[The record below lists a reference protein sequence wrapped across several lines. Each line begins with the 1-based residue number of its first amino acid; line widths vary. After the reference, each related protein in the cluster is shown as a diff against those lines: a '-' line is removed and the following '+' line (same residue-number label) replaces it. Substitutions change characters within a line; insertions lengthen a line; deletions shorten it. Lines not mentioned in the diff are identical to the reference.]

1 MARTAPTPGQ
11 KLSFIFFVLL
21 SSLILYIDITSNN
34 FQSIKNGFKSFKI
47 SSSYIAKEISIEPLK
62 SIFSLSKSKSQLIE
76 ENKGLRDALELSYLN
91 NYLISKEN
99 IFFKDKEIIKK
110 AHNQNNYK
118 FEYDIAYLKSL
129 DPNMYKCCDKHRMFI
144 DIKQNSDNLY
154 VESIVFNTEGL
165 VGQIIGESKFYEVLL
180 LTDISHILP
189 IKLNS
194 SEFFCNAKGSG
205 RSEYIICTY
214 NPLIWTKEIKE
225 NQTFYTSGLGG
236 IYPKDIEVGYVS
248 SIEVVDST
256 QTNIEIKLLAN
267 PLNGN
272 MFGVLRYWWPVY

>member
-1 MARTAPTPGQ
+1 MARAAPTPGQ
-11 KLSFIFFVLL
+11 KLSFIFFIILG
-21 SSLILYIDITSNN
+21 SLILYIDITSNN

-47 SSSYIAKEISIEPLK
+47 SSFYIAKEISIEPLK
-62 SIFSLSKSKSQLIE
+62 SIVNLSKSKSQLVK
-76 ENKGLRDALELSYLN
+76 ENNDLREALELSYLN

-99 IFFKDKEIIKK
+99 IFFKNKEIIKK
-110 AHNQNNYK
+110 AHNKNNYK
-118 FEYDIAYLKSL
+118 FQYDIAYLKSI

-144 DIKQNSDNLY
+144 EIKQNSDNLY
-154 VESIVFNTEGL
+154 VQSIVFNTEGL
-165 VGQIIGESKFYEVLL
+165 VGQIIDESEFYEVLL
-180 LTDISHILP
+180 LTDISHSLP

-214 NPLIWTKEIKE
+214 NPLVWTKEIKE
-225 NQTFYTSGLGG
+225 NQIFYTSGLGG

-248 SIEVVDST
+248 SIEIIDST
-256 QTNIEIKLLAN
+256 QINIEIKLLAN

-272 MFGVLRYWWPVY
+272 MFGVLKY

>member
-1 MARTAPTPGQ
+1 MARAAPTPGQ
-11 KLSFIFFVLL
+11 KLSFIFFIILG
-21 SSLILYIDITSNN
+21 SLILYIDITSNN

-47 SSSYIAKEISIEPLK
+47 SSFYIAKEISIEPLK
-62 SIFSLSKSKSQLIE
+62 SIFNLSKSKSQLVE
-76 ENKGLRDALELSYLN
+76 ENKDLREALELSYLN

-110 AHNQNNYK
+110 AHNDNNYK
-118 FEYDIAYLKSL
+118 FEYDIAYLKSI

-165 VGQIIGESKFYEVLL
+165 VGQIIDKNKFYEVLL
-180 LTDISHILP
+180 LTDISHSLP

-214 NPLIWTKEIKE
+214 NPLVWTKEIME
-225 NQTFYTSGLGG
+225 NQIFYTSGLGG

-272 MFGVLRYWWPVY
+272 MFGVLR

>member
-1 MARTAPTPGQ
+1 MARAAPTPGQ
-11 KLSFIFFVLL
+11 KLSFIFFIIL

-47 SSSYIAKEISIEPLK
+47 SSFYIAKEISIEPLK
-62 SIFSLSKSKSQLIE
+62 SIFNLSKSKSQLVE
-76 ENKGLRDALELSYLN
+76 ENKDLREALELSYLN

-110 AHNQNNYK
+110 AHNESNYK
-118 FEYDIAYLKSL
+118 FEYDIAYLKSI

-144 DIKQNSDNLY
+144 EIKQNSDNLY
-154 VESIVFNTEGL
+154 FESIVFNTEGL
-165 VGQIIGESKFYEVLL
+165 LGQIIGESKFYEVLL
-180 LTDISHILP
+180 LTDISHSLP

-205 RSEYIICTY
+205 RSGYIICTY
-214 NPLIWTKEIKE
+214 NPLVWTKEIKE
-225 NQTFYTSGLGG
+225 NQIFYTSGLGG

-248 SIEVVDST
+248 SIEIIDST

-267 PLNGN
+267 PLNGD
-272 MFGVLRYWWPVY
+272 MFGVLKY

>member
-110 AHNQNNYK
+110 AHNENNY
-118 FEYDIAYLKSL
+118 
-129 DPNMYKCCDKHRMFI
+129 
-144 DIKQNSDNLY
+144 
-154 VESIVFNTEGL
+154 
-165 VGQIIGESKFYEVLL
+165 
-180 LTDISHILP
+180 
-189 IKLNS
+189 
-194 SEFFCNAKGSG
+194 
-205 RSEYIICTY
+205 
-214 NPLIWTKEIKE
+214 
-225 NQTFYTSGLGG
+225 
-236 IYPKDIEVGYVS
+236 
-248 SIEVVDST
+248 
-256 QTNIEIKLLAN
+256 
-267 PLNGN
+267 
-272 MFGVLRYWWPVY
+272 

>member
-1 MARTAPTPGQ
+1 
-11 KLSFIFFVLL
+11 
-21 SSLILYIDITSNN
+21 
-34 FQSIKNGFKSFKI
+34 
-47 SSSYIAKEISIEPLK
+47 
-62 SIFSLSKSKSQLIE
+62 
-76 ENKGLRDALELSYLN
+76 
-91 NYLISKEN
+91 
-99 IFFKDKEIIKK
+99 
-110 AHNQNNYK
+110 
-118 FEYDIAYLKSL
+118 
-129 DPNMYKCCDKHRMFI
+129 MYKCCDKHRMFI

-154 VESIVFNTEGL
+154 VESVVFNTEGL

-205 RSEYIICTY
+205 RAEYIICTY
-214 NPLIWTKEIKE
+214 NPLVWTKEINE
-225 NQTFYTSGLGG
+225 NQIFYTSGLGG

-256 QTNIEIKLLAN
+256 QTNIKIKLLAN

-272 MFGVLRYWWPVY
+272 MFGVLRY

>member
-1 MARTAPTPGQ
+1 MARAAPTPGQ
-11 KLSFIFFVLL
+11 KLSFIFFIILG
-21 SSLILYIDITSNN
+21 SLILYIDITSNN

-47 SSSYIAKEISIEPLK
+47 SSFYIAKEISIEPLK
-62 SIFSLSKSKSQLIE
+62 SIFNLSKSKSQLVE
-76 ENKGLRDALELSYLN
+76 ENKDLREALELSYLN

-110 AHNQNNYK
+110 AHNENNYK
-118 FEYDIAYLKSL
+118 FEYDIAYLKSI
-129 DPNMYKCCDKHRMFI
+129 DPNMYKCCDQHRMYI

-165 VGQIIGESKFYEVLL
+165 VGQIIDESKFYEVLL
-180 LTDISHILP
+180 LTDISHSLP

-205 RSEYIICTY
+205 RSGYIICTY
-214 NPLIWTKEIKE
+214 NHLVWTEEIEE
-225 NQTFYTSGLGG
+225 NEIFYTSGLGG

-248 SIEVVDST
+248 SIEIIDPT

-267 PLNGN
+267 PLNGD
-272 MFGVLRYWWPVY
+272 MFGVLKY

>member
-1 MARTAPTPGQ
+1 MARAAPTPGQ
-11 KLSFIFFVLL
+11 KLSFIFFIILG
-21 SSLILYIDITSNN
+21 SLILYIDITSNN

-47 SSSYIAKEISIEPLK
+47 SSFYIAKEISIEPLK
-62 SIFSLSKSKSQLIE
+62 SIVNLSKSKSQLFE
-76 ENKGLRDALELSYLN
+76 ENKDLREALELSYLN

-110 AHNQNNYK
+110 AHNENNYK
-118 FEYDIAYLKSL
+118 FEYDIAYLKSI

-144 DIKQNSDNLY
+144 EIKENYDNLY

-180 LTDISHILP
+180 LTDISHSLP

-205 RSEYIICTY
+205 RFEYIVCTY
-214 NPLIWTKEIKE
+214 NPLVWTNEIKE
-225 NQTFYTSGLGG
+225 NQIFYTSGLGG
-236 IYPKDIEVGYVS
+236 VYPKDIEVGYVS
-248 SIEVVDST
+248 SIENIDST
-256 QTNIEIKLLAN
+256 KTNIEIKLLAN

-272 MFGVLRYWWPVY
+272 MFGVLKH

>member
-1 MARTAPTPGQ
+1 MARAAPTPGQ
-11 KLSFIFFVLL
+11 KLSFIFFIIL

-47 SSSYIAKEISIEPLK
+47 SSFYIAKEISIEPLK
-62 SIFSLSKSKSQLIE
+62 SIFNLSKSKSQLVE
-76 ENKGLRDALELSYLN
+76 ENKDLREALELSYLN

-110 AHNQNNYK
+110 AHNENNYK
-118 FEYDIAYLKSL
+118 FEYDIAYLKSI

-165 VGQIIGESKFYEVLL
+165 VGQIIDESKFYEVLL
-180 LTDISHILP
+180 LTDISHSLP

-214 NPLIWTKEIKE
+214 NPLVWTEEIKE
-225 NQTFYTSGLGG
+225 NQIFYTSGLGG

-248 SIEVVDST
+248 SIEIS
-256 QTNIEIKLLAN
+256 
-267 PLNGN
+267 
-272 MFGVLRYWWPVY
+272 

>member
-1 MARTAPTPGQ
+1 MARAAPTPGQ
-11 KLSFIFFVLL
+11 KLRFIFFIIL

-34 FQSIKNGFKSFKI
+34 FQSIKNEFKSFKI
-47 SSSYIAKEISIEPLK
+47 SSFYIAKEFSIEPLK
-62 SIFSLSKSKSQLIE
+62 SIVNLSKSKIKLVE
-76 ENKGLRDALELSYLN
+76 ENKDLREALELSYLN

-110 AHNQNNYK
+110 AHNENDYK
-118 FEYDIAYLKSL
+118 YEYDIGYLKSI

-144 DIKQNSDNLY
+144 EIKQNSDNTY
-154 VESIVFNTEGL
+154 VESIVFNTQGL
-165 VGQIIGESKFYEVLL
+165 VGQIIGVSKFYEVLL
-180 LTDISHILP
+180 LTDITHSLP

-214 NPLIWTKEIKE
+214 NPLVWTKEIKE
-225 NQTFYTSGLGG
+225 NQIFYTSGLGG
-236 IYPKDIEVGYVS
+236 VYPKDIEVGYVS
-248 SIEVVDST
+248 SIENIDST
-256 QTNIEIKLLAN
+256 QTNIKIKLLAN

-272 MFGVLRYWWPVY
+272 MFGVLKY